1 IAAQASS
8 IGQLESVG
16 LSWATMGD
24 ELLNREWFRSR
35 TEAKVLIE
43 RWRQFYNEQRPHSA
57 HAYKPPAT
65 IRRNW
70 IQSDSIPSELTA

>member
-1 IAAQASS
+1 MM
-8 IGQLESVG
+8 GTPLEILLVLTSQ
-16 LSWATMGD
+16 ATMGD
-24 ELLNREWFRSR
+24 DPRLTGVWFRSR

>member
-1 IAAQASS
+1 MMRTPLRILLVLTSQ
-8 IGQLESVG
+8 
-16 LSWATMGD
+16 ATMGD
-24 ELLNREWFRSR
+24 ELLNRDWFRSR